1 MANQFND
8 NVGNSTLGMALL
20 YGIGASADAV
30 STWRRIPD
38 VKNLPA
44 LGSEP
49 NGIDTTTIAET
60 VQETQVSGLKS
71 ANTLEVTANFTN
83 NLETCWNT
91 GVCGAELEDDEYL
104 YFCWYHPNLTK
115 ASAFVGDPT
124 PLDFGDS
131 DVNSVLETS
140 LYITMASSPVRITKP
155 SVADILEYDDVSLST
170 FTIGALTL
178 NPTFDPNTFSYTVS
192 GAGLSANIT
201 ATAKDTDATVVIK
214 NGTTT
219 VTSGSSASFAVG
231 DNTVTVT
238 VTNGT
243 KSAVYTAIVNRAS

>member
-8 NVGNSTLGMALL
+8 NTGNSTLGMALL
-20 YGIGASADAV
+20 YGIAATAAAV
-30 STWRRIPD
+30 DSWTRVPD

-71 ANTLEVTANFTN
+71 ANTLEVTANLTDA
-83 NLETCWNT
+83 LEACWNT
-91 GVCGAELEDDEYL
+91 GVCGATVASGSHLF
-104 YFCWYHPNLTK
+104 FCWYHPKLAK
-115 ASAFVGDPT
+115 ASAFIGDPT

-155 SVADILEYDDVSLST
+155 TTITEY
-170 FTIGALTL
+170 
-178 NPTFDPNTFSYTVS
+178 
-192 GAGLSANIT
+192 SA
-201 ATAKDTDATVVIK
+201 
-214 NGTTT
+214 
-219 VTSGSSASFAVG
+219 
-231 DNTVTVT
+231 
-238 VTNGT
+238 
-243 KSAVYTAIVNRAS
+243 

>member
-20 YGIGASADAV
+20 YGKGSAAGSV
-30 STWRRIPD
+30 STWTRVPD

-83 NLETCWNT
+83 ALEACWNT
-91 GVCGAELEDDEYL
+91 GVCGISLSTNEKLF
-104 YFCWYHPNLTK
+104 FCWYHPNLTN

-140 LYITMASSPVRITKP
+140 LYITMASSPVRIARPIT
-155 SVADILEYDDVSLST
+155 ITEY
-170 FTIGALTL
+170 
-178 NPTFDPNTFSYTVS
+178 
-192 GAGLSANIT
+192 SA
-201 ATAKDTDATVVIK
+201 
-214 NGTTT
+214 
-219 VTSGSSASFAVG
+219 
-231 DNTVTVT
+231 
-238 VTNGT
+238 
-243 KSAVYTAIVNRAS
+243 